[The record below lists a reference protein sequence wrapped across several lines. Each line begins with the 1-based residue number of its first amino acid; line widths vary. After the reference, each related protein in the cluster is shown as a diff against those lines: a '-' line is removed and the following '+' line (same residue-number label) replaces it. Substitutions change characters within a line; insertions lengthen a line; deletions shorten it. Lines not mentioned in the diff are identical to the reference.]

1 MKWEEVRKIYPN
13 RFVKVQILE
22 SHMDGNVRKIDDMS
36 VIKAF
41 NDSKEA
47 TRELVRAKDDVLVY
61 HTANENIEVVVKQ
74 IFGYRGI
81 IWWIFKCVMDC
92 FLPQ

>member
-13 RFVKVQILE
+13 KFVKIQILE

-41 NDSKEA
+41 NDDKEA
-47 TRELVRAKDDVLVY
+47 TRELVRAIDDILVY
-61 HTANENIEVVVKQ
+61 HTENENIEVTVKQ
-74 IFGYRGI
+74 IFGYRGVI
-81 IWWIFKCVMDC
+81 
-92 FLPQ
+92 

>member
-13 RFVKVQILE
+13 RFVKIQILE
-22 SHMDGNVRKIDDMS
+22 SHMDGNVSKIDDVS

-47 TRELVRAKDDVLVY
+47 TRELVRTKDDILVY
-61 HTANENIEVVVKQ
+61 HTENENIEVEVKQ

-81 IWWIFKCVMDC
+81 V
-92 FLPQ
+92 

>member
-13 RFVKVQILE
+13 RFVKIQILE

-47 TRELVRAKDDVLVY
+47 TRELVRAKDDILVY
-61 HTANENIEVVVKQ
+61 HTENEKIEIAVKQ

-81 IWWIFKCVMDC
+81 V
-92 FLPQ
+92 